1 MMHEGYAPFDPRLGL
16 QPGTGQYCRIA
27 LKNGYMTWAWYDGNR
42 FELDPLGEQTVPNE
56 EVTHYQEVDFRYL
69 ENEAIKQ

>member
-1 MMHEGYAPFDPRLGL
+1 MMLEGYTPFDPRLGI
-16 QPGTGQYCRIA
+16 QPHVGQYCRIA
-27 LKNGYMTWAWYDGNR
+27 LKTGFMTWAWFKGSGFDLEPSGQ
-42 FELDPLGEQTVPNE
+42 ETVPNH